1 MGRYRPAEWSA
12 RDIHQ
17 QPAWTHREEKL
28 GQMGMM
34 TQPFPSDYRGPSIG
48 IVAHECRRRD
58 LLALLCRFVYLLER
72 CPLVATSG
80 AALDCVR
87 ELVLPVV
94 SAADNH
100 HGGDLQMASLA
111 VGGSLDAVLFL
122 RDPLMAPSS
131 DSTLMSPSQAVISE
145 RSPSPPIRK
154 PLRLSWPRSAMKY
167 PARSLLPSMEPT
179 TMPNGQGPEQPVL
192 HPS

>member
-1 MGRYRPAEWSA
+1 MGRYRPAGWSA

-34 TQPFPSDYRGPSIG
+34 TRPFPSDYRGPSIG

-58 LLALLCRFVYLLER
+58 LLALLCRFVHLLER

-94 SAADNH
+94 SAADDH
-100 HGGDLQMASLA
+100 HGGDLQMAALA

-131 DSTLMSPSQAVISE
+131 DATLMSLSQACDLGRVPFATNSETAQAILAWISDEISSKEATPLYGTDNDAE
-145 RSPSPPIRK
+145 RSG
-154 PLRLSWPRSAMKY
+154 
-167 PARSLLPSMEPT
+167 AR
-179 TMPNGQGPEQPVL
+179 QPVL